1 MRQAPRELYKLIE
14 PVLDRLGYELVG
26 LDFSPRP
33 GTGLLRIYIDSP
45 QGITLEDCTKVSH
58 QVSGLLDVE
67 DPIHG
72 PYTLEVSS
80 PGLDRPLFTR
90 EHFSRYAGNRIRV
103 QLHFLHEGRR
113 KFTGVLHGVE
123 QDNVLIEEDGSLVS
137 VPLEQIAKAN
147 LVPEI

>member
-1 MRQAPRELYKLIE
+1 MHKLIE

-26 LDFSPRP
+26 MDYSPQP
-33 GTGLLRIYIDSP
+33 GKGLLRIYIDSP
-45 QGITLEDCTKVSH
+45 QGITLDDCTKVSH

-90 EHFSRYAGNRIRV
+90 EHFSRFAGCRIKV
-103 QLHFLHEGRR
+103 KLQFMQDGRR
-113 KFTGVLHGVE
+113 NFTGVLRGIDD
-123 QDNVLIEEDGSLVS
+123 DNVVLEEDGRLVT
-137 VPLEQIAKAN
+137 VPLERIAKAN

>member
-1 MRQAPRELYKLIE
+1 MRQAPQELYTLIE

-33 GTGLLRIYIDSP
+33 GNGLLRIYIDSP
-45 QGITLEDCTKVSH
+45 QGITLDDCTKASH

-67 DPIHG
+67 DPIRG

-90 EHFSRYAGNRIRV
+90 EHFSRFAGCRVRV
-103 QLHFLHEGRR
+103 QLQFMQDGRR
-113 KFTGVLHGVE
+113 KFTGMLRGVR
-123 QDNVLIEEDGSLVS
+123 DNDVIIEEEAGTVS
-137 VPLEQIAKAN
+137 IPLERIAKAN